1 MEDLFVPCVPRL
13 NHCRIA
19 VGSSIMA
26 AILLA
31 AAVARGATPV
41 RTGAHVLH
49 DSGYRLLAG
58 KRVGL
63 ITNQTGRVGDAHLID
78 LLQREKTVRLT
89 ALFAPEHGLRGEA
102 EDGVAIREGRDTRTG
117 VPVHSLYGAAKKPSP
132 AMLRAIDLLLFDIQ
146 DIGVRFYTYIA
157 TLGLAMQAAAEA
169 GIPLVVLDR
178 PNPLGGEYVA
188 GFVLEP
194 AFASFT
200 GLYPI
205 PVAHGLT
212 VGELARLIK
221 GERLLP
227 GLERLDLQ
235 VVPMSGWHR
244 EMCWPATGLPWVA
257 TSPNIP
263 DFSTPCS
270 TPASAFLRGPRSAKG
285 EVPQRRSSWW
295 ALRACLLPGWPPGCR
310 PRGCQESSSLPP
322 NSPLGASPAGAAPP
336 STATGHCPVCG
347 CRWPIRRL

>member
-1 MEDLFVPCVPRL
+1 
-13 NHCRIA
+13 
-19 VGSSIMA
+19 MA